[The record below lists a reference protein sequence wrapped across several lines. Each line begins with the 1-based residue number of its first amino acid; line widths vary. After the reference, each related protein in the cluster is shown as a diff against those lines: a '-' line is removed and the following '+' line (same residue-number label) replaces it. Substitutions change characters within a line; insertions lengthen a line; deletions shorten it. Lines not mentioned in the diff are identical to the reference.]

1 MIILIF
7 RVRTEKKNTHTHT
20 GESNLWT
27 ELACYYFDFFKQTNE
42 ARETIT
48 GASIC
53 NKQNQNKG
61 EKKKKKQQKSI
72 FETKK
77 MK

>member
-20 GESNLWT
+20 QGNLIF
-27 ELACYYFDFFKQTNE
+27 ELNLHAIIFIFFKQTNE

-61 EKKKKKQQKSI
+61 KKKK
-72 FETKK
+72 EAAKK
-77 MK
+77 YI